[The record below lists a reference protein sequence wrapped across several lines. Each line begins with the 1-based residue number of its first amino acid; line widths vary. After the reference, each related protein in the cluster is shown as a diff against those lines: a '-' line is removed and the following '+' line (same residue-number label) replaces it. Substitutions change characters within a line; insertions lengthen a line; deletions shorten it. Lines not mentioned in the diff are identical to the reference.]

1 VAALSRDE
9 ALSILQDG
17 QARLL
22 SLYARLSD
30 DELTRPSTIGG
41 GDWSA
46 KDLMGHV
53 AFVEEIAL
61 VTAEAWLRGERPPIA
76 QTFTPGDTD
85 AQNAWNQER
94 KGAWPLDR
102 VREDSEATHGRL
114 VSTIEAMTEQEW
126 ASPRPFEGDGRE
138 ELRVELGEV
147 LGAPNRP
154 FGHAFAHLPDL
165 EAYVESVAG

>member
-1 VAALSRDE
+1 LPAPSREE
-9 ALSILQDG
+9 ALTILEDG
-17 QARLL
+17 QGQLQALF
-22 SLYARLSD
+22 SRLSD

-46 KDLMGHV
+46 KDLLGHV

-76 QTFTPGDTD
+76 QTFTAGDTD

-102 VREDSEATHGRL
+102 VREDSDAKHERL
-114 VSTIEAMTEQEW
+114 VATLGAMTQQEW
-126 ASPRPFEGDGRE
+126 ASPRPFEGDEPEQLGA
-138 ELRVELGEV
+138 ELGGV
-147 LGAPNRP
+147 LGAPGRP

-165 EAYVESVAG
+165 EAYARSLGR